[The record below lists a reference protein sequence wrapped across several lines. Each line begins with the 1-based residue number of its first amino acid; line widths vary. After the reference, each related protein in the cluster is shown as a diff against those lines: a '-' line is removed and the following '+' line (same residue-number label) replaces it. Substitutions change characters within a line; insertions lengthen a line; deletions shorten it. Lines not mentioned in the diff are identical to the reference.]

1 MTKGPS
7 PSVLAHLYRRAGFGA
22 TQAEIDAAEKIGFD
36 GAVDKL
42 LAGLT
47 EPDSAGDALKLP
59 QLTPLAQSNIPGFN
73 YNDYDEFMALST
85 WWIDRMIVTDTP
97 LREKLVLLMHE
108 QFPTS
113 YAKVGYADLM
123 YNQNRIFRTLG
134 AGPFDVLTQ
143 AVAKDPAMLIWL
155 DTGTDLKGHPN
166 ENFARELM
174 ERFTMGIGNYSEKD
188 VRAAARAF
196 TGWSLDYFTG
206 EFFFNI
212 YDHDNGEKR
221 YLGHTGR
228 FQGEDIINIATH
240 TTASSRWVVSRFWSW
255 LAYPVTPHDPVVLE
269 LAPTYKKDLNM
280 ANLLEAILRHPRF
293 VSTQAQ
299 RGLIK
304 CPIEYLVGTLRL
316 LGLTTQ
322 AFERGIPHLS
332 AGKPRPTTFR
342 PIQRR
347 GLGPEPVL
355 ALDFGQ
361 QLPARARLWRRR
373 VCGPRRG
380 PGPERQSRCPGSRRH
395 QDARGRKM
403 VQPELPSALE
413 NGRHGERPGLVG
425 PGSRLSRIPHE
436 LIGALHVEVVHKAR
450 LSLRQPRRRSSG
462 RVAHNSRPGP
472 PGCTDRIGPEHARDH
487 QQKL

>member
-322 AFERGIPHLS
+322 AFEQGSLIYLLANLGQQPFVPFNVGGWGQNQYWLS
-332 AGKPRPTTFR
+332 TSASNCQLALAYGVAEYADLAAVQDLNGNPGAQVAAVTKMLAVEKWSSRSYQALWKIAATGSV
-342 PIQRR
+342 QD
-347 GLGPEPVL
+347 LLVL
-355 ALDFGQ
+355 AL
-361 QLPARARLWRRR
+361 
-373 VCGPRRG
+373 VS
-380 PGPERQSRCPGSRRH
+380 PEFL
-395 QDARGRKM
+395 M
-403 VQPELPSALE
+403 
-413 NGRHGERPGLVG
+413 N
-425 PGSRLSRIPHE
+425 
-436 LIGALHVEVVHKAR
+436 
-450 LSLRQPRRRSSG
+450 
-462 RVAHNSRPGP
+462 
-472 PGCTDRIGPEHARDH
+472 
-487 QQKL
+487 